1 MTMLLTWNFWEYWVA
16 AAQLIFAMLGMGATL
31 TLLDFRDILRRP
43 QGVVFVFI
51 FQYLIC
57 PFLALGLARLFGLS
71 AGMTLGLLVVSAM
84 PSGAMS
90 NIYTYLGRGNVPL
103 SITATTASTL
113 ACLVLTPAI
122 LHLLKPPGLPG
133 DFQMPVARI
142 LQEIIFCLL
151 IPLATGMVIGNV
163 WRDVRHIVSKWSIRA
178 CLLFLSILVIGSLFS
193 GQIDVFEHGFKVPFV
208 LLLFGAILL
217 GPVQILALLLGFKED
232 DAYTVGIEITMRNCN
247 VALLLKAAI
256 WPAGVMLDEIGKGVR
271 EGVLYA
277 ALFYGGMSLFLC
289 AAPIIRRYVS
299 RKRRVGNTQTTSIG
313 DS

>member
-1 MTMLLTWNFWEYWVA
+1 
-16 AAQLIFAMLGMGATL
+16 
-31 TLLDFRDILRRP
+31 
-43 QGVVFVFI
+43 VVFVFI

-57 PFLALGLARLFGLS
+57 PFLALGLARLFDLS

-122 LHLLKPPGLPG
+122 LHLLKPAGLPS

-151 IPLATGMVIGNV
+151 IPLTTGMVIGNV
-163 WRDVRHIVSKWSIRA
+163 WPDVRQAVSKWSIRA

-193 GQIDVFEHGFKVPFV
+193 GQIDVFEHGLKAPFV
-208 LLLFGAILL
+208 LLLF
-217 GPVQILALLLGFKED
+217 
-232 DAYTVGIEITMRNCN
+232 
-247 VALLLKAAI
+247 
-256 WPAGVMLDEIGKGVR
+256 
-271 EGVLYA
+271 
-277 ALFYGGMSLFLC
+277 
-289 AAPIIRRYVS
+289 
-299 RKRRVGNTQTTSIG
+299 
-313 DS
+313 